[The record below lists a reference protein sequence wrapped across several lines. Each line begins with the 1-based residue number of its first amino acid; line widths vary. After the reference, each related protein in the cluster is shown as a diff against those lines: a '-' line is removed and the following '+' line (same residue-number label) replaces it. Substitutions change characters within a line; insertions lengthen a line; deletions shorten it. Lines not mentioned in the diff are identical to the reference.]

1 MSYTWFL
8 RVGALRQVIALTLVA
23 ALSCFLLLPLFTLLI
38 WAFANQWQYPAVL
51 PQEWGLHWWREV
63 FQNGNLGNAIRL
75 SFEIAP
81 IVTLASAVICLPAAY
96 AFSRFTFPFRRP
108 LFVSLLAVNAFPKIG
123 LYISIATLYYR
134 LNLMDTFLGVV
145 IIQLVNTLVFMT
157 WIPTAAFNAVPR
169 ELEEAARDVG
179 ARGLTVF
186 RKVTLP
192 LALPGI
198 IVAGILAFLASLDEA
213 QGTLIVGTPS
223 HITMPVIMYVLVA
236 NYPQPVGAVFSI
248 LLSLPS
254 LVLLLS
260 ARRFLTAGYLAAGFR
275 VK

>member
-23 ALSCFLLLPLFTLLI
+23 ALSCFLLLPLFTLII
-38 WAFANQWQYPAVL
+38 WAFANQWQYPSVL

-63 FQNGNLGNAIRL
+63 FRNGNLGSAIKL

-81 IVTLASAVICLPAAY
+81 IVTLASAVICL
-96 AFSRFTFPFRRP
+96 PFRRP

-157 WIPTAAFNAVPR
+157 WIPTAAFNAVPS

-198 IVAGILAFLASLDEA
+198 IVASILAFLASLDEA

>member
-1 MSYTWFL
+1 MSFTWFL
-8 RVGALRQVIALTLVA
+8 RVAAMRRAVALILVL

-38 WAFANQWQYPAVL
+38 WAFADQWQYPSL
-51 PQEWGLHWWREV
+51 FPQQFGVKWWQWV
-63 FQNGNLGNAIRL
+63 FANNDIGNAIKL
-75 SFEIAP
+75 SFEFAP
-81 IVTLASAVICLPAAY
+81 VVTLASAVICLPAAY
-96 AFSRFTFPFRRP
+96 AFSRFSFPFRRP
-108 LFVSLLAVNAFPKIG
+108 LFVSMLAVNAFPKIG
-123 LYISIATLYYR
+123 LYISIAALYYR

-145 IIQLVNTLVFMT
+145 LIQLINTLVVMT
-157 WIPTAAFNAVPR
+157 WIPTASFNAVPG

-179 ARGLTVF
+179 ARGFMVF
-186 RKVTLP
+186 WKITLP

-198 IVAGILAFLASLDEA
+198 IVGGILAFLASLDEA
-213 QGTLIVGTPS
+213 QGTLVVGTPS

-254 LVLLLS
+254 LILLLA
-260 ARRFLTAGYLAAGFR
+260 ARRYLTSGYLAAGFR

>member
-23 ALSCFLLLPLFTLLI
+23 ALSCFLLLPLFTLII

-63 FQNGNLGNAIRL
+63 FQNGNLGNAIKL

>member
-23 ALSCFLLLPLFTLLI
+23 ALSCFLLLPLFTLII

>member
-23 ALSCFLLLPLFTLLI
+23 ALSCFLLLPLFTLII
-38 WAFANQWQYPAVL
+38 WAFANQWQYPALL
-51 PQEWGLHWWREV
+51 PQEWGFHWWREV
-63 FQNGNLGNAIRL
+63 FQNGDLGSAIRL

-81 IVTLASAVICLPAAY
+81 IVTVASAVICLPAAY

-123 LYISIATLYYR
+123 LYISIAALYYR

-157 WIPTAAFNAVPR
+157 WIPTAAFNAVPG

-179 ARGLTVF
+179 ARSFTVF

-198 IVAGILAFLASLDEA
+198 IVAAILAFLASLDEA

-254 LVLLLS
+254 LVLLLG

>member
-8 RVGALRQVIALTLVA
+8 RVGALRQLIALTLVA
-23 ALSCFLLLPLFTLLI
+23 ALSCFLLLPLFTLI
-38 WAFANQWQYPAVL
+38 VWAFANQWQYPSLL
-51 PQEWGLHWWREV
+51 PQEWGFHWWREV
-63 FQNGNLGNAIRL
+63 FQNGNLGSAIKL
-75 SFEIAP
+75 SFELAP
-81 IVTLASAVICLPAAY
+81 IVTVASAVICLPAAY

-157 WIPTAAFNAVPR
+157 WIPTAAFNAVPS

-179 ARGLTVF
+179 ARGFMVF

>member
-23 ALSCFLLLPLFTLLI
+23 ALSCFLLLPLFTLII
-38 WAFANQWQYPAVL
+38 WAFANQWQYPSLL
-51 PQEWGLHWWREV
+51 PQVWGFHWWREV
-63 FQNGNLGNAIRL
+63 FKNGNLGNAIKL

-108 LFVSLLAVNAFPKIG
+108 LFISLLAVNAFPKIG
-123 LYISIATLYYR
+123 LYISIAALFYR

-157 WIPTAAFNAVPR
+157 WIPTAAFNAVPG

-179 ARGLTVF
+179 ARGFTVF

>member
-8 RVGALRQVIALTLVA
+8 RVAAMRRAVALILVA
-23 ALSCFLLLPLFTLLI
+23 ALSCFLLLPLFTLLL
-38 WAFANQWQYPAVL
+38 WAFANQWNYPSL
-51 PQEWGLHWWREV
+51 FPQQVGLHWWKWV
-63 FQNGNLGNAIRL
+63 FQNNDIGNAIKL
-75 SFEIAP
+75 SFEFAP
-81 IVTLASAVICLPAAY
+81 IVTLASALICLPAAY
-96 AFSRFTFPFRRP
+96 AFSRFSFPLRRP
-108 LFVSLLAVNAFPKIG
+108 LFVSMLAVNAFPKIG
-123 LYISIATLYYR
+123 LYISIAALYYR
-134 LNLMDTFLGVV
+134 LNLIDTFLGVV
-145 IIQLVNTLVFMT
+145 LIQLINTLVSMT
-157 WIPTAAFNAVPR
+157 WIPTAAFNSVSG

-179 ARGLTVF
+179 ARSWMVF

-192 LALPGI
+192 LAMPGI
-198 IVAGILAFLASLDEA
+198 IVGSILAFLASLDEA

-254 LVLLLS
+254 LILLLA

>member
-23 ALSCFLLLPLFTLLI
+23 ALSCFLLLPLFTLII
-38 WAFANQWQYPAVL
+38 WAFANQWQYPALL
-51 PQEWGLHWWREV
+51 PQEWGFHWWREV
-63 FQNGNLGNAIRL
+63 FQNGDLGSAIKL

-81 IVTLASAVICLPAAY
+81 IVTVASAVICLPAAY

-123 LYISIATLYYR
+123 LYISIAALYYR

-157 WIPTAAFNAVPR
+157 WIPTAAFNAVPG

-179 ARGLTVF
+179 ARSFTVF

-198 IVAGILAFLASLDEA
+198 IVAAILAFLASLDEA

-254 LVLLLS
+254 LVLLLG